1 MLFSINDWIF
11 NVNYEN
17 YFHKRRMIKRMMEK
31 ENRAKEKKRKDFK
44 KF

>member
-31 ENRAKEKKRKDFK
+31 ENRAKEKKKEGF
-44 KF
+44 